1 MCRFD
6 SCRGTLFALSLYKQ
20 DERTAPN
27 PRPINQD
34 RRRKFNNAKRDII
47 IKIIIITTVRDSA
60 MGNRLNLSVLFVIYS
75 FFFFETRS
83 MFQKDY
89 NYVIES
95 PQQQQKKKMIKLT
108 NDWSSGAKNRKNRRD
123 KSCAKKKIISRAS
136 RASRRECHASSA
148 RRATPF

>member
-75 FFFFETRS
+75 FFFSKPVQCFKRTIITWLKVRNS
-83 MFQKDY
+83 
-89 NYVIES
+89 N
-95 PQQQQKKKMIKLT
+95 KKK
-108 NDWSSGAKNRKNRRD
+108 ND
-123 KSCAKKKIISRAS
+123 KIDEWLIEW
-136 RASRRECHASSA
+136 REEQEEQA
-148 RRATPF
+148 R